1 MTQQKKAQKQK
12 PTQAQKA
19 QPKKAEQAKKV
30 PAGPTN
36 QELFDL
42 KSAIEQLKKGGSNSF
57 KLAMMDNEDLINPE
71 VRKLNE
77 LQEPSENF
85 KKYQEE
91 YRQLL
96 QKHAE
101 IDQEINAFALY
112 SQPDGQDARV
122 SNPGPN
128 SFFNIVHDEDG
139 WKKAIKDLQERHKD
153 TLTERDKQMKEFDET
168 LQKPAKKLNLV
179 KVSRGAIPSNVE
191 VGYEELRTFRKWI
204 IKE

>member
-1 MTQQKKAQKQK
+1 MTQPK
-12 PTQAQKA
+12 KA
-19 QPKKAEQAKKV
+19 QPKKAEQAKKA

-77 LQEPSENF
+77 LQEPSESF

-101 IDQEINAFALY
+101 IDENTGALALY
-112 SQPDGQDARV
+112 SQPYGQGVRV

-128 SFFNIVHDEDG
+128 SFFNIVNDEEG

-153 TLTERDKQMKEFDET
+153 TLTERDKQMKEFEET
-168 LQKPAKKLNLV
+168 LQKPAKKINFV
-179 KVSRGAIPSNVE
+179 KVGRAAIPGNVE